1 MAAIFQKRLRCF
13 YCGRRSAQADKGLI
27 RRWHCKHCEAVN
39 YLDENGEITDP
50 PAAETNPEVYGPGA
64 SSPPF
69 ESVNFADSSLFCSKC
84 LRNQH
89 LFTSTLASYFPAPE
103 DPAYAA
109 YEREYPKFRQ
119 NLEERYPQV
128 CQNCEPR
135 VKERIRQAGYEAKSD
150 HLRRMMERS
159 KTGRVARK
167 ARNRNWRSL
176 LVFAGALGYWASVAG
191 QLAWSIMGSLNA
203 ENAPSDCGDALT
215 LSSFAACVTQSVIT
229 RRVDDYCSAG
239 LASYAGIAL
248 LLGILSLWWNPK
260 LRFKV
265 EGRTGR
271 FVGLGEYYKV
281 QLIVMVLRSAFWAV
295 LKDPSTSGLRADLP
309 PALHA
314 FMIVFTILSVIV
326 SRRVVRYDSRPLV
339 LWSDTPSATPN
350 RKPDTSGLASTGDV
364 KSTPF
369 GGSKTEQPLPRF
381 PFEKLVSAPPA
392 PRGEPAIPPT
402 PPPEVEDMD
411 WTPSLR
417 EEIKPIF
424 SVYEKEKKS
433 VLDGPLPFTGT
444 LPPAPKPP
452 SWQLRNPAPQ
462 KPVERIVQP
471 NPFNRTPTQN
481 AEWGR
486 SRDRSSSDVV
496 FAPPRFF
503 PASDRGVTGLES
515 LFDRTFTIK
524 SPEEERDDDWQRM
537 QNMTMAAP
545 SNVEVPIL
553 FAYLRLGLLVSSLF
567 AWFLSETEHLS
578 LPGDYV
584 EVASLGSA
592 SLIAGFALL
601 EILKRPMTQWNG
613 MEILVSTAELVA
625 AVHLGANL
633 PGMSFERA
641 YFDRYGKS
649 LLVFMIAQEVL
660 GLLSA
665 RQRIEPNPGTQS
677 QPASTASPSP
687 QLQSANFSASFT
699 GEAPSAIAP
708 SASQPFSN
716 QSFSN
721 QSSAPS
727 LSFTAPTLSPSLSSQ
742 PSFRAQQPYQP
753 YSLGYNGGSS
763 FLSNGVNDR
772 DNDSDV
778 TDPLEPDSDTETIAT
793 TITTASHHT
802 AIRNMRL
809 FRDDD
814 SESVPSPRRAL
825 GKGISGLSLDD
836 NPNSSRRTT
845 RSQTKQR
852 AQGQTSGY
860 RRYPQRGSKQSLSK
874 S

>member
-13 YCGRRSAQADKGLI
+13 YCGRRSAQADKGPI

-69 ESVNFADSSLFCSKC
+69 ESINFGESGLFCSKC
-84 LRNQH
+84 ARNQH
-89 LFTSTLASYFPAPE
+89 LFTSALASYFPATD

-135 VKERIRQAGYEAKSD
+135 IKERIRQAGYEAKSD

-159 KTGRVARK
+159 KTGRAARK
-167 ARNRNWRSL
+167 ARNRNWRSV

-191 QLAWSIMGSLNA
+191 QLAWSFMGSLSA
-203 ENAPSDCGDALT
+203 KSMPSDSGDALN
-215 LSSFAACVTQSVIT
+215 LSSFTTCVTQSVLT
-229 RRVDDYCSAG
+229 RRVDGYCSSGLAHYAG
-239 LASYAGIAL
+239 LAL

-271 FVGLGEYYKV
+271 FIGLGEYYKV
-281 QLIVMVLRSAFWAV
+281 QLIVLVLRSAFWAV

-314 FMIVFTILSVIV
+314 FMMVFTILSVVV
-326 SRRVVRYDSRPLV
+326 SRRVVRYDTRPLV
-339 LWSDTPSATPN
+339 LWSDNTPSATPN
-350 RKPDTSGLASTGDV
+350 RKPETSAVPSTGNV
-364 KSTPF
+364 KSTPL
-369 GGSKTEQPLPRF
+369 GGLKTEQPQLRF
-381 PFEKLVSAPPA
+381 PFEKLVSASPA
-392 PRGEPAIPPT
+392 QRNEPTIPPT
-402 PPPEVEDMD
+402 PPPEAEDMD

-417 EEIKPIF
+417 EEIKPTF
-424 SVYEKEKKS
+424 SVYQKEKKS

-462 KPVERIVQP
+462 KPVERIVQT
-471 NPFNRTPTQN
+471 NPFHHAPTQGT
-481 AEWGR
+481 EWR
-486 SRDRSSSDVV
+486 PSRDRSSSDVV
-496 FAPPRFF
+496 FAPPKFF

-524 SPEEERDDDWQRM
+524 SPEEEMNEDWHRLS
-537 QNMTMAAP
+537 NMTRTATSNAEAP
-545 SNVEVPIL
+545 ML
-553 FAYLRLGLLVSSLF
+553 FPYLRLGLLLLSLL
-567 AWFLSETEHLS
+567 AWFLSETEHMS
-578 LPGDYV
+578 LPGDYI

-601 EILKRPMTQWNG
+601 EILKRPIVQWNG

-633 PGMSFERA
+633 PSMSFERA

-660 GLLSA
+660 GLLSPH
-665 RQRIEPNPGTQS
+665 QSIQTQS
-677 QPASTASPSP
+677 QSASTASSTP
-687 QLQSANFSASFT
+687 QIQSGNFSTSFS
-699 GEAPSAIAP
+699 GEMPHA
-708 SASQPFSN
+708 FSRNDSRPLSNQSLSNQSFIN

-721 QSSAPS
+721 LSSAPS
-727 LSFTAPTLSPSLSSQ
+727 LSFNAPTLTSSLSSQ
-742 PSFRAQQPYQP
+742 PSVPSQQPYQP

-763 FLSNGVNDR
+763 FLSSGVNDHG
-772 DNDSDV
+772 NDSDV

-793 TITTASHHT
+793 TVTNASHHT
-802 AIRNMRL
+802 AIRNLRFL
-809 FRDDD
+809 RDDD
-814 SESVPSPRRAL
+814 EESLPSPRRAL
-825 GKGISGLSLDD
+825 GKGIGGLSLDD
-836 NPNSSRRTT
+836 NPNPSRRAT
-845 RSQTKQR
+845 RSQTKR

-860 RRYPQRGSKQSLSK
+860 RRYPQRGSK
-874 S
+874 